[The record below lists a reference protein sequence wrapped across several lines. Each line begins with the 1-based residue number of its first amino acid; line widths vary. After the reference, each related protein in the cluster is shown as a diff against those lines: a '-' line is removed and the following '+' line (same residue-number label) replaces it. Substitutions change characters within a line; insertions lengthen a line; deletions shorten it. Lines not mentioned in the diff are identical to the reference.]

1 MCRTA
6 SCGKLKRRRKR
17 DGHDVETVA
26 NVANAAN
33 AANAANV
40 VNVVNVVTVVTELI
54 VIEQTAVTEGADMTT
69 MTKRSG
75 RIGAAR
81 TNRNQGG
88 VKHGLL
94 GPTENRRMVR
104 VTGKGK
110 AWSGTCELESQK
122 ASRIVRLVTS
132 ASSTHS

>member
-1 MCRTA
+1 
-6 SCGKLKRRRKR
+6 
-17 DGHDVETVA
+17 
-26 NVANAAN
+26 
-33 AANAANV
+33 
-40 VNVVNVVTVVTELI
+40 VVTEVTEVI
-54 VIEQTAVTEGADMTT
+54 AIEQTAVTEAADMTT

-94 GPTENRRMVR
+94 GPPTENRRMVR

-110 AWSGTCELESQK
+110 AWSGTCQLESQK